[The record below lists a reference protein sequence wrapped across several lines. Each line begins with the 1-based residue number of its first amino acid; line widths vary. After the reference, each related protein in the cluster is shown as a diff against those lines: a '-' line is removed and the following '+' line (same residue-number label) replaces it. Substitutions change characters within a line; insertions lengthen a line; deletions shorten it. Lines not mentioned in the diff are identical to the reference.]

1 MSFLAAN
8 MASTVFGILHLSVK
22 SIHAILSFT
31 TNSKVKTIKH
41 VIQYKSMFKKAVD
54 IKCWFCKLET

>member
-1 MSFLAAN
+1 MSFRAAN

-54 IKCWFCKLET
+54 TKC